1 MSKYIF
7 LDNWVYS
14 LLTDTENERRL
25 SAFLSHQGYTILTT
39 SLSFVELYN
48 PNWEQAG
55 EKDRMNRTAKFL
67 SRNPSVI
74 VDPQKVWEAE
84 FKTYPNPLSLLPIEL
99 DLENIS
105 DKLRS
110 LTLLAFL
117 KGDNLFVQQG
127 KNIEHGENG
136 MRIQKPHGSAM

>member
-14 LLTDTENERRL
+14 LLTDAENERRI

-55 EKDRMNRTAKFL
+55 EKDRMNRAAHFL
-67 SRNPSVI
+67 SKNPSVI
-74 VDPQKVWEAE
+74 VDPLKV
-84 FKTYPNPLSLLPIEL
+84 FC
-99 DLENIS
+99 
-105 DKLRS
+105 
-110 LTLLAFL
+110 
-117 KGDNLFVQQG
+117 
-127 KNIEHGENG
+127 
-136 MRIQKPHGSAM
+136 